1 MHAPSSST
9 TTTSTSQ
16 PTSTSTALWTGFR
29 WLSVALALGIVIMAA
44 LAGQG
49 LWNGERGLITGHGHL
64 GNALFVLAIA
74 QFVIGVVLYQRKAI
88 SAAIMV
94 LAFVMVVLLF
104 AQAGLGY
111 VGRENVEARA
121 WHIPN
126 GVLLM
131 GIASFT
137 TAFAWLRPAPGAK

>member
-1 MHAPSSST
+1 MHAHPSST
-9 TTTSTSQ
+9 TTTQT
-16 PTSTSTALWTGFR
+16 PSTAPAALWSGYR
-29 WLSVALALGIVIMAA
+29 WLSVALALGIVIMAL

-49 LWNGERGLITGHGHL
+49 LWNAERGLITGHGHL

-74 QFVIGVVLYQRKAI
+74 QFAISVVLYQRKAL
-88 SAAIMV
+88 SAGIM
-94 LAFVMVVLLF
+94 LLSFVTLVLLF

-111 VGRENVEARA
+111 VGRENVDARA

-131 GIASFT
+131 GLATFS
-137 TAFAWLRPAPGAK
+137 TAYAWLRPTPRER

>member
-1 MHAPSSST
+1 MSPST
-9 TTTSTSQ
+9 TPSALH
-16 PTSTSTALWTGFR
+16 TALR
-29 WLSVALALGIVIMAA
+29 WLSIALTLGIVIMAL

-49 LWNGERGLITGHGHL
+49 LWNGERSLITGHGHL

-74 QFVIGVVLYQRKAI
+74 QFVITVVLYQRKRT
-88 SAAIMV
+88 SATLMV
-94 LAFVMVVLLF
+94 LSFVLLVLLF

-111 VGRENVEARA
+111 VGRENVDARA

-131 GIASFT
+131 GIATFT
-137 TAFAWLRPAPGAK
+137 VALSWLRPTPALPER

>member
-1 MHAPSSST
+1 MSPST
-9 TTTSTSQ
+9 T
-16 PTSTSTALWTGFR
+16 PTALHAGLR
-29 WLSVALALGIVIMAA
+29 WLSIALALGIVIMAT

-49 LWNGERGLITGHGHL
+49 LWNGDRSLITGHGHL

-74 QFVIGVVLYQRKAI
+74 QFVIAVVLYQRKAI
-88 SAAIMV
+88 GAPLMM
-94 LAFVMVVLLF
+94 LTFTLLVLLF

-111 VGRENVEARA
+111 VGRENAEARA

-131 GIASFT
+131 GISTFT
-137 TAFAWLRPAPGAK
+137 VALSWLRPAPAPAER

>member
-1 MHAPSSST
+1 MSPST
-9 TTTSTSQ
+9 TPSALH
-16 PTSTSTALWTGFR
+16 TALR
-29 WLSVALALGIVIMAA
+29 WLSIALALGIVIMAL

-49 LWNGERGLITGHGHL
+49 LWNGERSLITGHGHL

-74 QFVIGVVLYQRKAI
+74 QFVITVVLYQRKRT
-88 SAAIMV
+88 SATLMV
-94 LAFVMVVLLF
+94 LSFVLLVLLF

-111 VGRENVEARA
+111 VGRENVDARA

-131 GIASFT
+131 GIATFT
-137 TAFAWLRPAPGAK
+137 VALSWLRPTPALPER

>member
-1 MHAPSSST
+1 MHAQSPS
-9 TTTSTSQ
+9 TTTSTT
-16 PTSTSTALWTGFR
+16 TSSPTALWNAFR
-29 WLSVALALGIVIMAA
+29 WLAVALAIGIVIMAT

-74 QFVIGVVLYQRKAI
+74 QFAIAVVLFQRKAI
-88 SAAIMV
+88 PALPMV
-94 LAFVMVVLLF
+94 LTFAILVLLF

-111 VGRENVEARA
+111 VGRENADARA

-131 GIASFT
+131 GLASFM
-137 TAFAWLRPAPGAK
+137 TAFAWLKPISRER

>member
-1 MHAPSSST
+1 MSPST
-9 TTTSTSQ
+9 P
-16 PTSTSTALWTGFR
+16 PTVLHTAVRF
-29 WLSVALALGIVIMAA
+29 LSIALAIGIVIMAL

-74 QFVIGVVLYQRKAI
+74 QFVITVVLYQRKRI
-88 SAAIMV
+88 AATLMV
-94 LAFVMVVLLF
+94 LSFVLLVLLF

-111 VGRENVEARA
+111 VGRENADARA

-131 GIASFT
+131 GIATFT
-137 TAFAWLRPAPGAK
+137 VAMAWLRPTTHEG